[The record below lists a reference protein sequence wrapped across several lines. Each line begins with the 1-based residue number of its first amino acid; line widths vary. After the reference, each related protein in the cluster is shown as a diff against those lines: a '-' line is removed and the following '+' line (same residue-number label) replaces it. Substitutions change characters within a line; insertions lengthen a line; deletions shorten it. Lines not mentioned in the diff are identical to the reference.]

1 RSTTTVSPTPA
12 SHRPLIR
19 RRLLSQISGPSPP
32 LQMKKKKPKNSPTK
46 STSKSSSP
54 TKSKPVTIDLPI
66 NETKIVSDAQ
76 IGSPADTVA
85 QQLKDSLDLASVL
98 KDIPTCEKVIAVE
111 QADPSPA
118 RDEINS
124 PTLELSV
131 VGQNRCSSVEVS
143 DDATV
148 SIDKS
153 SSDVGVQIAAADAKV
168 DTLSSPAAVVDPPPS
183 TGAAAAVNCPKKQ
196 KNESTGRKTR
206 RGRSKDKQAWR
217 EVDKTKADNS
227 LSSQSQASLTVPVRS
242 EIVQAEL
249 HKSQLG
255 TAKDKVV
262 GESSNTPFYLLPVR
276 ARSRSG
282 ASGSSR
288 SDVQPD
294 SSDVESSDSDL
305 EEGEL
310 KIEHQLAL
318 LRGWKLQTLSSL
330 CRIPSGH

>member
-1 RSTTTVSPTPA
+1 MGHIAKRC
-12 SHRPLIR
+12 
-19 RRLLSQISGPSPP
+19 PSAVK
-32 LQMKKKKPKNSPTK
+32 LCSLCNSEGH
-46 STSKSSSP
+46 
-54 TKSKPVTIDLPI
+54 V
-66 NETKIVSDAQ
+66 
-76 IGSPADTVA
+76 
-85 QQLKDSLDLASVL
+85 
-98 KDIPTCEKVIAVE
+98 
-111 QADPSPA
+111 
-118 RDEINS
+118 
-124 PTLELSV
+124 
-131 VGQNRCSSVEVS
+131 
-143 DDATV
+143 
-148 SIDKS
+148 
-153 SSDVGVQIAAADAKV
+153 
-168 DTLSSPAAVVDPPPS
+168 
-183 TGAAAAVNCPKKQ
+183 AVNCPKKQ

-217 EVDKTKADNS
+217 EVDKAKADIS
-227 LSSQSQASLTVPVRS
+227 LTSQSQASLTVPVRS

-310 KIEHQLAL
+310 SKHDLELGFQVVRNKKKFSGQKFSGQKGN
-318 LRGWKLQTLSSL
+318 RGRGPNQ
-330 CRIPSGH
+330 I